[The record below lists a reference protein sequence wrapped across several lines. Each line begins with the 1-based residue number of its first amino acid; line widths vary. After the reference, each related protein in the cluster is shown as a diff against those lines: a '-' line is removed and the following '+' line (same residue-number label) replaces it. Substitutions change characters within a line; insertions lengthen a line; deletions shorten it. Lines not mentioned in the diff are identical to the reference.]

1 MTGAVKKKVLF
12 ICVHNSA
19 RSQMAEAW
27 FNHLCGDEF
36 EAESAGLEPGV
47 LNPLVVRAMGEVG
60 IDISRKTT
68 RSVADALKANKLFAY
83 VITVRDAA
91 SAEQCPVFPG
101 VTTRLRWEFPDPSA
115 LEGTETEKLGK
126 VREIRDSIKTQ
137 VEKLCELARL
147 KT

>member
-1 MTGAVKKKVLF
+1 VTGAVKKKVLF

-83 VITVRDAA
+83 VITVCDAA

-147 KT
+147 QT